1 MRQPDK
7 YIDNKT
13 IALLTEHPG
22 WKHLKNL
29 FMDRLDAEME
39 SIVRSPLHDTESLAK
54 HNVRIGRIQAWEEI
68 LKYPEQ
74 ATNKPTSTG

>member
-39 SIVRSPLHDTESLAK
+39 SIVRAPLHDTESLA
-54 HNVRIGRIQAWEEI
+54 IPI
-68 LKYPEQ
+68 
-74 ATNKPTSTG
+74 

>member
-39 SIVRSPLHDTESLAK
+39 SIVRAPLHDTES
-54 HNVRIGRIQAWEEI
+54 QAWEEI

-74 ATNKPTSTG
+74 AANKPTSTG